1 MGDISWLEKVIGV
14 AHHVL
19 GSAAHVCNCAPLR
32 GESATCR
39 GGDGHTGRPHWSA
52 PGCGFPTD
60 RVSCPEAITHLHD
73 SPQFAMVGSR
83 EFVDFAIELL
93 GPFGTVS
100 SRRMFGGHGIFL
112 DDLMFAIVHGEAL
125 WFKTDEMNRAEF
137 VAAGSE
143 PFSYMRAG
151 KAAVMGF
158 HRAPVDAMDSPA
170 AALPWAR
177 SAYAAAL
184 RARGAR
190 PQRPVELALAPFAP
204 GRARVRTAQP
214 GRAAKSR
221 SADRR
226 AAKRPSA
233 AKRSA
238 KKSPVRARSVR

>member
-1 MGDISWLEKVIGV
+1 
-14 AHHVL
+14 
-19 GSAAHVCNCAPLR
+19 
-32 GESATCR
+32 
-39 GGDGHTGRPHWSA
+39 
-52 PGCGFPTD
+52 
-60 RVSCPEAITHLHD
+60 
-73 SPQFAMVGSR
+73 MVGSR

-125 WFKTDEMNRAEF
+125 WFKTDEMNRSEF

-143 PFSYMRAG
+143 PFSYVRSG
-151 KAAVMGF
+151 KTATMGF

-190 PQRPVELALAPFAP
+190 PERPVELALAPFAP
-204 GRARVRTAQP
+204 GPTRTRAPRPSSAKARTS
-214 GRAAKSR
+214 SR
-221 SADRR
+221 SAV
-226 AAKRPSA
+226 KRPSA
-233 AKRSA
+233 TKRPA
-238 KKSPVRARSVR
+238 RKSPVRVRTTR